1 VWGHYPLLYYT
12 LEYLCTLEEAA
23 SVMEWQLSRPY
34 WTCTREIGQPCYR
47 SIDGRFEVRNT
58 WSVDKVRE
66 PNWLLVDLVTGHSY
80 RFFVRLQVEQKMEA
94 LLAQAGS
101 ADAGTGQHD

>member
-1 VWGHYPLLYYT
+1 
-12 LEYLCTLEEAA
+12 
-23 SVMEWQLSRPY
+23 MERQLPGPY
-34 WTCTREIGQPCYR
+34 WTCSGKTGQLCYR

-66 PNWLLVDLVTGHSY
+66 PNWLLIDRVTGQSY

-94 LLAQAGS
+94 LLAQDRS
-101 ADAGTGQHD
+101 ADVGPRQHD

>member
-1 VWGHYPLLYYT
+1 
-12 LEYLCTLEEAA
+12 
-23 SVMEWQLSRPY
+23 MERQLPRLY
-34 WTCTREIGQPCYR
+34 WTCTRKIGQPCYR

-66 PNWLLVDLVTGHSY
+66 PSWLLTDLVTGHSY
-80 RFFVRLQVEQKMEA
+80 RFFVRLQVEQKVEA

-101 ADAGTGQHD
+101 ADVGTRQHD

>member
-1 VWGHYPLLYYT
+1 
-12 LEYLCTLEEAA
+12 
-23 SVMEWQLSRPY
+23 MERQLPGPY
-34 WTCTREIGQPCYR
+34 WACSGKTGQLCYR

-66 PNWLLVDLVTGHSY
+66 PNWLLIDLVTGQSY

-94 LLAQAGS
+94 LLAQDRS
-101 ADAGTGQHD
+101 ADVGIRQRD